1 MICYEDY
8 SCRKVGDS
16 VIIARDTRDKI
27 DRHRNVDEGLL
38 ALGFQ
43 IVRTKLYVG
52 DVALLNDMTVC
63 IDLKQGLQEC
73 YSNIIQQHQRFVN
86 ECIRAKQAGIKL
98 IILVEESGIETVCDV
113 SKWINKRAVKWE
125 KLRDAHRQGRRMNE
139 PLNPYPPVSSERLS
153 KAMRTISD
161 RYGVEWRF
169 CDKSETAK
177 KICELLGLEV

>member
-1 MICYEDY
+1 MICYEGY
-8 SCRKVGDS
+8 SCRKVGDT
-16 VIIARDTRDKI
+16 VIIVHDTRDRIGK
-27 DRHRNVDEGLL
+27 HNNVDTGLA
-38 ALGFQ
+38 ALGHK

-52 DVALLNDMTVC
+52 DIALLNDQTTC
-63 IDLKQGLQEC
+63 IDLKSGLNEV
-73 YSNIIQQHQRFVN
+73 YGNIIQQHERFVR
-86 ECIRAKQAGIKL
+86 ECRRAQESNIKL

-125 KLRDAHRQGRRMNE
+125 KLRDAHKQGRRMGE
-139 PLNPYPPVSSERLS
+139 QLSPYPPVSSERLS
-153 KAMRTISD
+153 KAMQTISD

>member
-1 MICYEDY
+1 M
-8 SCRKVGDS
+8 
-16 VIIARDTRDKI
+16 IIARDTRDKI

-38 ALGFQ
+38 ALGHQ

-73 YSNIIQQHQRFVN
+73 YSNIIQQHDRFVR
-86 ECIRAKQAGIKL
+86 ECRRAQEANIRL
-98 IILVEESGIETVCDV
+98 IILCQEPGIGSVQDV
-113 SKWINKRAVKWE
+113 AAWNNPRVVKWQ
-125 KLRDAHRQGRRMNE
+125 KLRDAHRNGKRMKE
-139 PLNPYPPVSSERLS
+139 PLSPYPPVSSERLS
-153 KAMRTISD
+153 KAMQTISD

-177 KICELLGLEV
+177 KICELLGLEVENG

>member
-1 MICYEDY
+1 MII
-8 SCRKVGDS
+8 V
-16 VIIARDTRDKI
+16 RDTRDRIGKH
-27 DRHRNVDEGLL
+27 DNVDNGLI
-38 ALGFQ
+38 ALGHK

-52 DVALLNDMTVC
+52 DVSLLNNQTIC
-63 IDLKQGLQEC
+63 IDLKQGLSEC
-73 YSNIIQQHQRFVN
+73 YNNIIQQHQRFVH

-113 SKWINKRAVKWE
+113 SKWINKRSVKWE

-139 PLNPYPPVSSERLS
+139 PLSPYPPVSSERLA
-153 KAMRTISD
+153 KAMQTISD